1 MDFLARL
8 GPPEIVNGV
17 LGLLAGV
24 ASTWLV
30 LSLVHLVRLRR
41 AVGEAGAIAL
51 AGSRRV
57 LKGQAAEQLAPL
69 AVEFSYLPSDARFL
83 GSPIDYL
90 VFDGLSDDD
99 EPVEIVFLEVK
110 TGRAR
115 LTAREARIR
124 EAVQAG
130 RVRWEE
136 LRL

>member
-1 MDFLARL
+1 MESLYRFA
-8 GPPEIVNGV
+8 PPDVISGV
-17 LGLLAGV
+17 AGLLVGIAG
-24 ASTWLV
+24 TWLL
-30 LSLVHLVRLRR
+30 LSLVHWLRLRR
-41 AVGEAGAIAL
+41 AVHGAGARAL

-57 LKGQAAEQLAPL
+57 IKGQAAEQLAPL
-69 AVEFSYLPSDARFL
+69 TADFAYLPSDARFL

-124 EAVQAG
+124 DAVRAG